1 MPDEQLEQLS
11 KPQLIALVRELLNRI
26 DRLESHVAQLQDEV
40 ARLKKNS
47 SNSSKPPS
55 SDIVKPKGPNGRKG
69 KRKIGGQ
76 PGHPRHERAPFT
88 PDQLDA
94 AWDYALDRCP
104 DCSGPLQNARRKGRV
119 IQQVELV
126 DKPVRIEEHRALSY

>member
-1 MPDEQLEQLS
+1 MLVCPIKLRMPDEQLEQLS

-76 PGHPRHERAPFT
+76 PGHPGMSVR
-88 PDQLDA
+88 
-94 AWDYALDRCP
+94 
-104 DCSGPLQNARRKGRV
+104 PLRRTNSMPLGTM
-119 IQQVELV
+119 LWT
-126 DKPVRIEEHRALSY
+126 DVRIARVPCKTLGVRGV